1 MPFTIPVSY
10 VHQFS
15 SNVHMLSE
23 QEMSRFMPGVE
34 VMNVTGESFS
44 VERLGGIDTPN
55 EVNDLGGDTPL
66 NPLPHSRRW
75 GYIKS
80 FDVADRISK
89 VSDIRLLIDPRSNY
103 TTRHAGTMGR
113 AMDDEIISAL
123 VGSARSG
130 KNGET
135 SVALPSEQKVVVGS
149 GAAAA
154 MTVEKLRQAKEIFD
168 ANEVADFYTRYVAID
183 SAGLRQ
189 LLSETET
196 TSSDFNTVKALVNGQ
211 LDTFMGFKFIRSE
224 RLQTITGTVKGG
236 IAWVAPALKMGVA
249 QSPVSIAA
257 ERPDKRHDWQLYT
270 YGSWGAV
277 RVDDEMVVEIAYD
290 TAV

>member
-23 QEMSRFMPGVE
+23 QQMSRFMMGVE
-34 VMNVTGESFS
+34 VENVTGESFS
-44 VERLGGIDTPN
+44 VERLGGLDGIN

-80 FDVADRISK
+80 YDVADRISK
-89 VSDIRLLIDPRSNY
+89 VSDIRLLIDPRSRY
-103 TTRHAGTMGR
+103 TTRHAGGMAR

-123 VGSARSG
+123 VGSARAG

-135 SVALPSEQKVVVGS
+135 SVALPAGQKVAVGS

-154 MTVEKLRQAKEIFD
+154 MTVEKLRQAKEILD
-168 ANEVADFYTRYVAID
+168 ANEVDDFYTRYVAVN
-183 SAGLRQ
+183 AAMLRQ

-196 TSSDFNTVKALVNGQ
+196 TSSDFNTVKALVSGQ
-211 LDTFMGFKFIRSE
+211 LDTFLGFKFVRSE
-224 RLQTITGTVKGG
+224 RLQTITSDVKGA
-236 IAWVAPALKMGVA
+236 IAWVPPAVKMGVA
-249 QSPVSIAA
+249 QSPTSVAA
-257 ERPDKRHDWQLYT
+257 ERPDKRHDWQVYT

-277 RVDDEMVVEIAYD
+277 RVDDEMVVEIAVD
-290 TAV
+290 VTV

>member
-23 QEMSRFMPGVE
+23 QQMSRFMMGVE
-34 VMNVTGESFS
+34 VENVTGESFS
-44 VERLGGIDTPN
+44 IERLGGLDGIN

-80 FDVADRISK
+80 YDVADRISK
-89 VSDIRLLIDPRSNY
+89 VSDIRLLIDPRSRY
-103 TTRHAGTMGR
+103 TTRHAGGMAR
-113 AMDDEIISAL
+113 AMDDEIITAL
-123 VGSARSG
+123 VGSARAG

-135 SVALPSEQKVVVGS
+135 SVPLPSGQKVPVGS
-149 GAAAA
+149 GSAAA
-154 MTVEKLRQAKEIFD
+154 MTVEKLRQAKEILD
-168 ANEVADFYTRYVAID
+168 ANEVDDFYTRYIAVNA
-183 SAGLRQ
+183 AMLRQ

-196 TSSDFNTVKALVNGQ
+196 TSSDFNTVKALVSGQ
-211 LDTFMGFKFIRSE
+211 LDTFLGFKFVRSE
-224 RLQTITGTVKGG
+224 RLQTITGDVKGA
-236 IAWVAPALKMGVA
+236 IAWVPPAVKMGVA
-249 QSPVSIAA
+249 QSPTSVAA
-257 ERPDKRHDWQLYT
+257 ERPDKRHDWQIYT

-277 RVDDEMVVEIAYD
+277 RVDDEMVVEIAVD
-290 TAV
+290 VTV